1 MTSSG
6 SIKSDL
12 DTVDRILSLK
22 HDSERHIVPIS
33 REEIE
38 SMVAYVKE
46 TREYTASTHP
56 GWDYSINSPEF
67 NFIRRTD
74 NTSDLVR
81 TRSWIKVP
89 RVPPQV
95 LFHLLTD
102 PKQRKSFDKYYLRFE
117 VSRKV
122 SDDLDI
128 LISEVDA
135 PIGMSNREFV
145 EWRRVSVP
153 VSSDVGRKEAVYA
166 IELRSC
172 DDDQCS
178 PNIRPRTKGIE
189 RAETWLSGYV
199 MTWWLD
205 PVTGEP
211 LGSEILVMSQI
222 DMRGMIPQMF
232 VNLVGGVSAPTKWC
246 RSIVDA
252 SVKFCKNYN
261 IDMNMTDAEIEKIL
275 GIEGRQIG
283 VNNSS

>member
-1 MTSSG
+1 MSP
-6 SIKSDL
+6 SDYLL
-12 DTVDRILSLK
+12 DRSTTITDILQLK
-22 HDSERHIVPIS
+22 HDRDRHNIPIS

-38 SMVAYVKE
+38 SMVVYVRE
-46 TREYTASTHP
+46 TRGYTAISHP
-56 GWDYSINSPEF
+56 EWDFSITSPEF

-89 RVPPQV
+89 NVPPQV

-102 PKQRKSFDKYYLRFE
+102 PHERKAFDKYYLRFE

-122 SDDLDI
+122 STNLDV

-145 EWRRVSVP
+145 EWRRTSIP
-153 VSSDVGRKEAVYA
+153 VSPDVGRKDSVYA

-178 PNIRPRTKGIE
+178 PSIRPRSRGIE

-199 MTWWLD
+199 ITWWLD
-205 PVTGEP
+205 PISMEP

-232 VNLVGGVSAPTKWC
+232 VNIVGGVSAPTKWC
-246 RSIVDA
+246 RSLVEA
-252 SVKFCKNYN
+252 STKFCKKSN
-261 IDMNMTDAEIEKIL
+261 IGVSMTDAEIEKKL
-275 GIEGRQIG
+275 GIERIG